1 MNVSPDYRIVV
12 NLELKLRQS
21 AGDEFQD
28 FFSKVMQKKHGDD
41 FVRVRPFGQK
51 GDKGCDGYLQSCG
64 AVYQC
69 YGALNGDKGKVD
81 YLIGKM
87 ADDFAAAK
95 TKLGAFMKGWYMVQ
109 NLVDGLPIDAVQA
122 MDELKK
128 ANPALEFGFVGLETF
143 SRIIANLPDHQIE
156 ELLGPTATNEDAQ
169 DLQVPALRDLIKGIV
184 EAASAKSSPTV
195 APIQAVPVDKLDANG
210 LPVHWRQ
217 LVASGWQ
224 NAHLVGAYFD
234 RHPDPMTG
242 ETVAFMFKGRYEYL
256 KAQNLPSA
264 SIMDSLYIFITG
276 VGTVAPVRQV
286 AAQALLA
293 YLFESCDIFENV
305 SVGAAG

>member
-51 GDKGCDGYLQSCG
+51 GDKGCDGHLQSSG

-87 ADDFAAAK
+87 ADDFATAK
-95 TKLGAFMKGWYMVQ
+95 AKLGALMKGWYMVH

-128 ANPALEFGFVGLETF
+128 ANPTLEFGFVGLESF
-143 SRIIANLPDHQIE
+143 SQTIAKLPDSQIE
-156 ELLGPTATNEDAQ
+156 ELLGPTATNKDGQE
-169 DLQVPALRDLIKGIV
+169 LQVPALRDLIKGIV
-184 EAASAKSSPTV
+184 EGTSGKSSPTI
-195 APIQAVPVDKLDANG
+195 ASIQPVPADKLDAND
-210 LPVHWRQ
+210 LPLHWRQ
-217 LVASGWQ
+217 LVANGWQ
-224 NAHLVGAYFD
+224 NAHLVGDYFD

-242 ETVAFMFKGRYEYL
+242 ETVASMFKERYQYL
-256 KAQNLPSA
+256 KAQNLPPA
-264 SIMDSLYIFITG
+264 SIMDSLYVFITG
-276 VGTVAPVRQV
+276 AGTVAPVRQV

-305 SVGAAG
+305 SAGAAG